1 MSLIDTLTVKFLMLG
16 YARIGQGPKHPVVP
30 NLPMQARIDEFFRKF
45 PRLRLDAGYVEFLE
59 KYSAAELTW
68 PDREL
73 EIMIHGFSP
82 EELEVNDLLT
92 PNEPLYDKFGF
103 FRFCEVIISPK
114 SEPHSRMSVDFAWYL
129 HDDRPFGVY
138 RTVTPFQQAMNPLP
152 YEWYRASFVEWFKEL
167 IREQGKLID

>member
-1 MSLIDTLTVKFLMLG
+1 MIDVLTARFLMLG
-16 YARIGQGPKHPVVP
+16 YARIGQGPKHPLVP
-30 NLPMQARIDEFFRKF
+30 NLPMQARIDEFFRKY

-92 PNEPLYDKFGF
+92 PDEPLYDEFGF

-114 SEPHSRMSVDFAWYL
+114 SAPDHWMGVSFAWYL
-129 HDDRPFGVY
+129 HDDRLLGVY
-138 RTVTPFQQAMNPLP
+138 RSVTAILQAMNPVP
-152 YEWYRASFVEWFKEL
+152 YEWYRASFVEWFEEL
-167 IREQGKLID
+167 IQRQGKLID